1 MANLRSTFGNFE
13 RKAQMME
20 YESYRAIFEGMNA
33 GLWTE
38 NSGRMLWMTQPA
50 WPSSA
55 WQIFSSDY
63 DTHAAFYGVKKAAEP
78 IHVQMNLPDYRVVLV
93 NNTRDA
99 LKGVQVRAKIVGLD
113 GRSEGEQEAKIA
125 ANAEGVT
132 PALTLDLASAMKRGP
147 VLVRLEA
154 TDAGGQ
160 ILSTNSY
167 WQAQDEAGYRALT
180 GMGAAT
186 VSATTS
192 LQGQGEETLANVTL
206 TNSGSVPAIRSSTSD
221 MRSPSSFGSKG
232 LDTPSPSVSDTMV
245 TAVSS

>member
-1 MANLRSTFGNFE
+1 
-13 RKAQMME
+13 
-20 YESYRAIFEGMNA
+20 
-33 GLWTE
+33 
-38 NSGRMLWMTQPA
+38 
-50 WPSSA
+50 
-55 WQIFSSDY
+55 
-63 DTHAAFYGVKKAAEP
+63 
-78 IHVQMNLPDYRVVLV
+78 
-93 NNTRDA
+93 
-99 LKGVQVRAKIVGLD
+99 
-113 GRSEGEQEAKIA
+113 
-125 ANAEGVT
+125 T

-206 TNSGSVPAIRSSTSD
+206 TNSGS
-221 MRSPSSFGSKG
+221 
-232 LDTPSPSVSDTMV
+232 
-245 TAVSS
+245 